1 MRQKLGGVG
10 ALWLVCNFTQPSGFL
25 QFLLSLSPHKILK
38 SKPLMKEAKNLS
50 SQSQVSDLYVIP
62 LNIEVFAGES
72 NRKSSVWKLHVG
84 VP

>member
-1 MRQKLGGVG
+1 
-10 ALWLVCNFTQPSGFL
+10 
-25 QFLLSLSPHKILK
+25 
-38 SKPLMKEAKNLS
+38 MKEAKNLS